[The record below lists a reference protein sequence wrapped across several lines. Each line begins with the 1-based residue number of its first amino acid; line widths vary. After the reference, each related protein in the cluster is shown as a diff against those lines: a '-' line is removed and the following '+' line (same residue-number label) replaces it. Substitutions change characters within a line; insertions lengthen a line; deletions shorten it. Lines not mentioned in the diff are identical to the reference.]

1 MKKLFLILSFFVAS
15 SLFYSQSFIDVQEIQ
30 IENKMTKQ
38 YKVLSKEEE
47 KQLLRLINSAVL
59 MNERF
64 LKVLLQY
71 RIIIKANNEIFV
83 YFTNGEC
90 FTSGQRAKDDIVL
103 YYEFAENIYTL
114 LEGIK

>member
-1 MKKLFLILSFFVAS
+1 MKKLFLISLFFVTN
-15 SLFYSQSFIDVQEIQ
+15 SLFYSQSFIEVQEIQ
-30 IENKMTKQ
+30 IENKLSKQ

-47 KQLLRLINSAVL
+47 KQLLKLINSAVL
-59 MNERF
+59 INERF

-71 RIIIKANNEIFV
+71 RIIIKTNNETFV

-103 YYEFAENIYTL
+103 YYKFAENIYDL
-114 LEGIK
+114 LKEIK